1 MLILVVLYAT
11 WCPKCHM
18 MLPIVDELEME
29 FSREWKIRRIDIE
42 KQPDEAANYDIE
54 IVPTFIL
61 QKDGKEI
68 GRMIG
73 KTENLQS
80 GADGCLNIFTVGS
93 GSMTAARCMGVII
106 DKHITVSYQDDISGL
121 YARFSVSSS
130 GSEG

>member
-1 MLILVVLYAT
+1 
-11 WCPKCHM
+11 M

-68 GRMIG
+68 GRMAGMIG
-73 KTENLQS
+73 EETLKRRLKEL
-80 GADGCLNIFTVGS
+80 A
-93 GSMTAARCMGVII
+93 
-106 DKHITVSYQDDISGL
+106 
-121 YARFSVSSS
+121 
-130 GSEG
+130 E

>member
-11 WCPKCHM
+11 WCSKCHM

-68 GRMIG
+68 GRMAGMIG
-73 KTENLQS
+73 EETLKRRLKEL
-80 GADGCLNIFTVGS
+80 A
-93 GSMTAARCMGVII
+93 
-106 DKHITVSYQDDISGL
+106 
-121 YARFSVSSS
+121 
-130 GSEG
+130 E

>member
-68 GRMIG
+68 GRMAGMIG
-73 KTENLQS
+73 EETLKRRLKEL
-80 GADGCLNIFTVGS
+80 A
-93 GSMTAARCMGVII
+93 
-106 DKHITVSYQDDISGL
+106 
-121 YARFSVSSS
+121 
-130 GSEG
+130 E

>member
-29 FSREWKIRRIDIE
+29 FLGEWKIRRIDIE
-42 KQPDEAANYDIE
+42 KQPDEATNYDIE

-68 GRMIG
+68 GRMAGMIG
-73 KTENLQS
+73 EETLKRRLKEL
-80 GADGCLNIFTVGS
+80 A
-93 GSMTAARCMGVII
+93 
-106 DKHITVSYQDDISGL
+106 
-121 YARFSVSSS
+121 
-130 GSEG
+130 E

>member
-29 FSREWKIRRIDIE
+29 FSREWKIRRIVIE

-68 GRMIG
+68 GRMAGMIG
-73 KTENLQS
+73 EETLKRRLKEL
-80 GADGCLNIFTVGS
+80 A
-93 GSMTAARCMGVII
+93 
-106 DKHITVSYQDDISGL
+106 
-121 YARFSVSSS
+121 
-130 GSEG
+130 E